1 MHDDQLAVG
10 RDAVRDL
17 VRDQFPRWRGL
28 PVRTVASAGTVN
40 AVFRIGSHL
49 AARFPI
55 RRQDPDEVLT
65 VLEREAEAARELAA
79 CSSVATPVPVALG
92 APGPGYPLPWAVQ
105 TWLPGRTATR
115 AAPDASSAFAGDLA
129 RFITGLRTA
138 DTRDRRFSGQGR
150 GGHLPDHDAWMETCF
165 RRSEHLLDVPALRR
179 LWRTLRALPRGGPDV
194 MSHGDLVPGN
204 VLVRGG
210 RLVGVV
216 DPGGFGPADP
226 SLDLVCAWHLL
237 ERAPREVLARELGCG
252 ELEWARGMA
261 WSFEQS
267 MGLVWY
273 YAESNPTLSRLGRR
287 TLDRLLDADPPAVP
301 A

>member
-1 MHDDQLAVG
+1 MHDDQLTVS
-10 RDAVRDL
+10 RDGVRDL
-17 VRDQFPRWRGL
+17 VRDQFPQWRGL
-28 PVRTVASAGTVN
+28 PVRTVASDGTMN
-40 AVFRIGSHL
+40 AVFRIGPDL
-49 AARFPI
+49 AARFPL
-55 RRQDPDEVLT
+55 RHQDPVEVLT
-65 VLEREAEAARELAA
+65 GLKREAEAARELAA
-79 CSSVATPVPVALG
+79 CSSVPTPVPVALG
-92 APGPGYPLPWAVQ
+92 APGSGYPLPWAVQ
-105 TWLPGRTATR
+105 TWLPGRAAAR
-115 AAPDASSAFAGDLA
+115 AGPDDSMAFAADLA

-138 DTRDRRFSGQGR
+138 DTRGRRFSGLGR

-179 LWRTLRALPRGGPDV
+179 LWRELRRLPHGGPDV

-216 DPGGFGPADP
+216 DGGGFGPADP

-237 ERAPREVLARELGCG
+237 ERAPREVLARELGSG
-252 ELEWARGMA
+252 DLEWARGMA
-261 WSFEQS
+261 WSFEQA

-287 TLDRLLDADPPAVP
+287 TLDRLLATNASIAPA
-301 A
+301 